1 MRHPLWILNSALL
14 FLFIIIVCFM
24 VIMRVDVPASEPIE
38 ASGYVK
44 PLPKKVSEVNIR
56 KIYENDLFGT
66 YHPSQEAPTE
76 PNYIAPAPP
85 PPAPRPA
92 HVPPEPKPQFLEPL
106 KITLKGIIIIGSDDT
121 KNRALISDTKTNKE
135 GSYKVGDIIED
146 AQLIKIF
153 SNKVLFL
160 RPNGQQEVLYLRPK
174 DAQLDPAYAQIS
186 GWKGITQ
193 KLADN
198 QYVVNT
204 KEFIF
209 RINNLGQFIDLLDL
223 TTVYQQGKSVGC
235 KIGTLQD
242 NSFAYELGLQ
252 SGDIIFAINGIPVI
266 DTPSR
271 MAIYKQVT
279 AMKTKEVILVE
290 LMRNNRSFTIQYII
304 GQNNADDVNSLDQQ
318 LTTIRGNTVGQVTQ
332 EQVKTMQERHKFAPT
347 LHDIRSR
354 ERKMMMDKGKAP
366 TPHETQNVTDVVPNE
381 H

>member
-1 MRHPLWILNSALL
+1 ML
-14 FLFIIIVCFM
+14 
-24 VIMRVDVPASEPIE
+24 IMRVDVPASEPIE
-38 ASGYVK
+38 PSGYVK

-66 YHPSQEAPTE
+66 YNPSQEMPTE

-85 PPAPRPA
+85 PPPPLPT
-92 HVPPEPKPQFLEPL
+92 HVPPEPRPQFLEPL

-121 KNRALISDTKTNKE
+121 KNRAIISDTKTNKE

-174 DAQLDPAYAQIS
+174 DAQLDPTYAQIS

-193 KLADN
+193 KITDN
-198 QYVVNT
+198 QYLINT

-223 TTVYQQGKSVGC
+223 TTVYQNGKSVGC
-235 KIGTLQD
+235 KIGTIQD
-242 NSFAYELGLQ
+242 ASFAQELGLQ
-252 SGDIIFAINGIPVI
+252 SGDIIHAVNGVPVV

-271 MAIYKQVT
+271 MAIYKQIT
-279 AMKTKEVILVE
+279 GMKTKDMILVE
-290 LMRNNRSFTIQYII
+290 LMRNNRPYTLQYII
-304 GQNNADDVNSLDQQ
+304 GQQTDDTEVLEKQVVQ
-318 LTTIRGNTVGQVTQ
+318 LQGATAGQATQ
-332 EQVKTMQERHKFAPT
+332 EQIKIMQERHKFAPT
-347 LHDIRSR
+347 LQDIRSR
-354 ERKMMMDKGKAP
+354 ERKIMMDKGKAP
-366 TPHETQNVTDVVPNE
+366 TPHQSQNVTNVVPYE
-381 H
+381 Q